1 MAARLTPLSKVLIT
15 LIVVGT
21 IGIAVYKR
29 RDSLSGLLNKDDKGA
44 VASSSGS
51 SPPAGGKR
59 PYKVALSQWP
69 GHMAIVLGNGG
80 LTTQPGSAAAAEGL
94 DLQVVFIEEP
104 DKKNAALQ
112 TGNVD
117 FVWQTV
123 DELPINMGGYKNAKV
138 DARAFIQID
147 W

>member
-15 LIVVGT
+15 VIVVGT
-21 IGIAVYKR
+21 IGVAVYKR
-29 RDSLSGLLNKDDKGA
+29 RDSLSGLMGKDSKGA
-44 VASSSGS
+44 IP
-51 SPPAGGKR
+51 SPQGGAPAPAGGKR
-59 PYKVALSQWP
+59 TYKVALSEWP

-104 DKKNAALQ
+104 VKKNAALQ
-112 TGNVD
+112 AGNVD

-123 DELPINMGGYKNAKV
+123 DEL
-138 DARAFIQID
+138 
-147 W
+147 